1 MSQKDP
7 RPPSYEELVAMLKRA
22 EEERHEL
29 VAQLRDMQREQ
40 DLAAGGSAERAVAS
54 HGGPGERTR
63 RPTLGYGRDGEKR
76 PERTPGFHIE
86 GRVRRQSDVIAV
98 APSWI
103 PGSPRPGI
111 VDTRKVEERADFDA
125 GRLRQLDAPQL
136 DSLPYGVVVVDGEG
150 RVVEYN
156 DTEARMVGLERS
168 QVIGKNFFLDIAPCT
183 RIQQFLGRFETFV
196 ANDHGFGVET
206 FDFVF
211 RFRHST
217 QSVTVYITAGR
228 RRGTYNIAMLRRN
241 VAYHE

>member
-1 MSQKDP
+1 MSQRDP
-7 RPPSYEELVAMLKRA
+7 KPPSYEDLVSMLKRA

-29 VAQLRDMQREQ
+29 VAQLRDMKREQ
-40 DLAAGGSAERAVAS
+40 DRAAGAAVATS
-54 HGGPGERTR
+54 AAASDAGERSR
-63 RPTLGYGRDGEKR
+63 RPTLGYGRDKEAKR
-76 PERTPGFHIE
+76 TAGFHME
-86 GRVRRQSDVIAV
+86 GRVRRQSDVVAV

-103 PGSPRPGI
+103 PGSPRPGV

-136 DSLPYGVVVVDGEG
+136 DSLPYGVVVVDREG